1 MTGADCRHRG
11 RRLPRLAPGGAPD
24 LRGSSR
30 ARTGATGNVPGWLAE
45 RGAELRIGDVA
56 DRASQRALVVGCE
69 ILFHTAGLV
78 TEVAVSASEY
88 ERVNVEGSEHLAQA
102 AIEAGTRRIVFVSST
117 SVHAPNSGRALDES
131 SAFEPGDA
139 YGRIESRSRAPID
152 ALGARTAHG
161 AGDRAAFA
169 HLWSARSFART
180 DLSRD
185 RSPALAA
192 RRAVHGGDRLRV
204 RRRRRRGLDADGDA
218 RRRASISSAGQSA
231 YRSNASSK
239 RSPARSVADC
249 PPCDFRSRPSSSLPR
264 CSRRAYTAFG
274 REPPV
279 APKRLAFFRNSR
291 VVDHSRAARDLGY
304 DPAVGVREGV
314 ERTARWYQHAGW
326 L

>member
-1 MTGADCRHRG
+1 MQIAVTGAGGFLGSHLAERLISEGHHVRG
-11 RRLPRLAPGGAPD
+11 LVRP
-24 LRGSSR
+24 S
-30 ARTGATGNVPGWLAE
+30 NVPGWLAE

-88 ERVNVEGSEHLAQA
+88 ERINIEGSEHLAQA

-139 YGRIESRSRAPID
+139 YGRSKAEAELRLTRLVHARHTELVIVRPSRIYGP
-152 ALGARTAHG
+152 
-161 AGDRAAFA
+161 
-169 HLWSARSFART
+169 
-180 DLSRD
+180 RD
-185 RSPALAA
+185 RSLG
-192 RRAVHGGDRLRV
+192 RIFRAI
-204 RRRRRRGLDADGDA
+204 A
-218 RRRASISSAGQSA
+218 RRRLPLVGPCTAEIDFVFVDDVVEALTRTATRGTGVYLVGGPERVSIERFFEEIARALGRRLPSLRLPFTPVLVASALLA
-231 YRSNASSK
+231 
-239 RSPARSVADC
+239 C
-249 PPCDFRSRPSSSLPR
+249 
-264 CSRRAYTAFG
+264 AYTAFG